1 MKKGTTEAR
10 THKEDIMASA
20 IATSIENVHSE
31 ELVSTNPLAN
41 LWLGLMAVC
50 LGGTLLCTV
59 VLVAWP
65 ILANLFAG

>member
-1 MKKGTTEAR
+1 
-10 THKEDIMASA
+10 MATA
-20 IATSIENVHSE
+20 IARNFENAEVVEQQAVQAAS
-31 ELVSTNPLAN
+31 NPLAN

-65 ILANLFAG
+65 IIASMVGGK